1 MVVAAHGVR
10 PLTPVLLGSRTS
22 FHRNDDKTLFIIW
35 GILNSAALF
44 PECFQKTFAFKLFE
58 KGIVVELF
66 DFSGDGL
73 IRQ

>member
-1 MVVAAHGVR
+1 MAHGVR
-10 PLTPVLLGSRTS
+10 PLTPVLIGSGTN
-22 FHRNDDKTLFIIW
+22 FHRNDYKSLFIIW

-44 PECFQKTFAFKLFE
+44 PECFQKPLAFKLFE